1 MTATMLLERFKMI
14 AKAFLPDGRL
24 NAFPPDFTIRRPILS
39 LLRRR
44 LGRGEACFLALY
56 RWESKSDP
64 EHRQHSREEE
74 KRLSAASRKQLTML
88 AREQFGSRELI
99 GMDQYGP
106 QDYVVL
112 VSAPQDPDESFVP
125 VALFRRLELLRH
137 AFEGGTAAVMPE
149 AAEQWQLTGT
159 YVPVSS
165 ASWDCDP
172 NAAAVLKE
180 TFDFALALATGAVTP
195 QVIEARRQLDEIL
208 AEGRISVLA
217 QPIMDLRSG
226 DVYGWEILTRGPAAS
241 VFHMPDELFRFAGQ
255 SKLLSKLEFIVV
267 RHALDEIASRRIC
280 EPVFLNV
287 TPVTLAHPL
296 FMAHLEQCLE
306 RHPSLSPGQIVL
318 EITER
323 HEIHDLAEMSRILD
337 RFREKGYRFAID
349 DAGSGYS
356 SLQWIGELMPELIK
370 IDRSVIQFVDRYKV
384 KESLLRAIVTA
395 AEEMNCDVVAEGVE
409 REEEA
414 DVLFR
419 LNVSMGQGYYF
430 ARPNPL
436 MHEHERGIFQ
446 EMKERIQIRRGLVAS

>member
-1 MTATMLLERFKMI
+1 MTAKLLLERLKTI
-14 AKAFLPDGRL
+14 AKAFLPDSRL

-44 LGRGEACFLALY
+44 LDRGEACFLALY
-56 RWESKSDP
+56 RWESKTSH
-64 EHRQHSREEE
+64 EQQHGREEE
-74 KRLSAASRKQLTML
+74 RALSGAARRQLALL
-88 AREQFGSRELI
+88 AREQFAASELI
-99 GMDQYGP
+99 GMDQFGP
-106 QDYVVL
+106 QEFVVL
-112 VSAPQDPDESFVP
+112 VSAPHDPEESFVP
-125 VALFRRLELLRH
+125 AALFRRLELLRH
-137 AFEGGTAAVMPE
+137 GLEGGTVSSVPDIA
-149 AAEQWQLTGT
+149 QRWQLTGT
-159 YVPVSS
+159 YVPFSV
-165 ASWDCDP
+165 ASRETTSD
-172 NAAAVLKE
+172 AAEALQE

-217 QPIMDLRSG
+217 QPIMNLRSG

-255 SKLLSKLEFIVV
+255 SKQLSKLEFIVV
-267 RHALDEIASRRIC
+267 RHALDEIAARHIG

-296 FMAHLEQCLE
+296 FMAHLEQCLA
-306 RHPSLSPGQIVL
+306 RHPALSPGQIVL

-323 HEIHDLAEMSRILD
+323 HEIQDLGEMSEILG
-337 RFREKGYRFAID
+337 RFREKGFRFAVD

-356 SLQWIGELMPELIK
+356 SLQWIGELTPELIK
-370 IDRSVIQFVDRYKV
+370 IDRSVIQFVDRFKV

-395 AEEMNCDVVAEGVE
+395 AGEMSCEVVAEGVE

-419 LNVSMGQGYYF
+419 LNVGMGQGYYF

-436 MHEHERGIFQ
+436 MHAHERVIFQ
-446 EMKERIQIRRGLVAS
+446 EMKERIQVRRGLVAS

>member
-1 MTATMLLERFKMI
+1 MLLERLKTI
-14 AKAFLPDGRL
+14 AKVFLPDSRL

-44 LGRGEACFLALY
+44 LDRGEACFLALY
-56 RWESKSDP
+56 RWDSKTVHEQDP
-64 EHRQHSREEE
+64 DSREDDR
-74 KRLSAASRKQLTML
+74 RLSAASRRQLAAL
-88 AREQFGSRELI
+88 AREQFGAGELI
-99 GMDQYGP
+99 GMDQFGA
-106 QDYVVL
+106 QDYAVL
-112 VSAPQDPDESFVP
+112 VSAPHDPDESFVP
-125 VALFRRLELLRH
+125 AALFRRLELLRH
-137 AFEGGTAAVMPE
+137 AFEGGTATVLPE
-149 AAEQWQLTGT
+149 AAERRQLTGT
-159 YVPVSS
+159 YVPVSA
-165 ASWDCDP
+165 ASWGNRAD
-172 NAAAVLKE
+172 AAEVLKE

-217 QPIMDLRSG
+217 QPIMNLRSG

-306 RHPSLSPGQIVL
+306 RHPALSARQIVL

-323 HEIHDLAEMSRILD
+323 HEIHDLAGMSEILG

-356 SLQWIGELMPELIK
+356 SLQWIGELTPELIK
-370 IDRSVIQFVDRYKV
+370 IDRSVIQFVDRFKV

-395 AEEMNCDVVAEGVE
+395 AGEMSCEVVAEGVE

-419 LNVSMGQGYYF
+419 LDVGMGQGYYF

-436 MHEHERGIFQ
+436 MHEHERGIFE